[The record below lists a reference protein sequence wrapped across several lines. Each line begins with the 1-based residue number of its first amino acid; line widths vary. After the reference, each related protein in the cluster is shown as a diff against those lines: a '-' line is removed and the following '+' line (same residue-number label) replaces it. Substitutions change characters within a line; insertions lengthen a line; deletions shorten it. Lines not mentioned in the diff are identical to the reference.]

1 MNYNLMKDLVSLVEA
16 FSHSNENRLYS
27 SDIDGFSRWVA
38 DSYQTPVNSALQA
51 EPEWDGKENART
63 PDSVISTLLVHMN
76 RYARSYSKSAIY
88 GSSFSTQEEF
98 IYLIVLKAYGSMT
111 KMELIK
117 RNVQD
122 KPTGMQIVNRLIDQ
136 GWVVQKDSE
145 TDKRSKII
153 QLTQKGLQTLEQQ
166 MAKIRQATKIVTGD
180 LTYNEKMDLIRL
192 LNKLD
197 HFHKP
202 IFSKNI
208 QPSELLE
215 RVTSEFL
222 PSKS

>member
-1 MNYNLMKDLVSLVEA
+1 MDYNLMKDLVSLAEA
-16 FSHSNENRLYS
+16 FSHSNEDRLYS
-27 SDIDGFSRWVA
+27 NDIDGFSRWIA
-38 DSYQTPVNSALQA
+38 DSYKSTRSID
-51 EPEWDGKENART
+51 EPQWDGKENSRT

-76 RYARSYSKSAIY
+76 RYARSYAKSAIH

-122 KPTGMQIVNRLIDQ
+122 KPTGMQIVNRLIEQ
-136 GWVVQKDSE
+136 GWVVQQDSE
-145 TDKRSKII
+145 LDKRSKII

-180 LTYNEKMDLIRL
+180 LTYDEKMDLIRL

-208 QPSELLE
+208 QPSELLA
-215 RVTSEFL
+215 RVTREYL